1 MSRIM
6 SEEASLY
13 FAAEAAL
20 AEQRDELRFGGRR
33 DAASL
38 QAWLKRVF
46 IAAEEA
52 QGGERLEDRVQ
63 AMLEPIPAIASTR
76 AA

>member
-1 MSRIM
+1 M

-13 FAAEAAL
+13 FTAEAAL

-46 IAAEEA
+46 NASEETHS
-52 QGGERLEDRVQ
+52 GERRELDERVQ
-63 AMLEPIPAIASTR
+63 AMLEPIR
-76 AA
+76 AAG